1 MQRTANFKLIVFIL
15 FGISL
20 DLIIHPLTHGPDRLI
35 HDPAVNYYLSPS
47 VNMDWYTSVAVSSHI
62 YLAYS
67 YVIGAGQYLLGC
79 TEKWRAIL
87 YVFSLCAN
95 YLAIAKI
102 SKLLSGGL
110 AVASVLVIIHTAFFQ
125 VFGNPWVYGQ
135 FLQIDGGLA
144 PRSISNA
151 AGFWGLYLFL
161 ANRYH
166 RGAILLGLAT
176 FIHPSNTLLIY
187 TLLIISM
194 TLCSLTH
201 KSWNIKDTIR
211 TSIINTIIYIFCGG
225 WFAFAVYLYTSS
237 TAEISGHFLMW
248 VWLYI
253 RAPYMLYV
261 NNRAS
266 DIILPFLTCIISCGC
281 YFYLKLLQDTL
292 QFHQHQS
299 KNLQFL
305 FYISILSFLG
315 FFIYQINAY
324 YLYSLTL
331 FKSYS
336 IRLLN
341 YGYLASFLLISFT
354 IKELWVSY
362 IKTCLKTVSLCK
374 KYLYILGLLIV
385 FIGLVIAFNNNKL
398 IYAKLCSQ
406 NSEINVIN
414 FIKRKDLSFLGP
426 PNFNH
431 SWIYLNQAITFKS
444 FGFTD
449 ESIFEWANRISFS
462 KNCDLKNIYE
472 NQLKVG
478 KFKTPNIN
486 FDNCYNNLTVG
497 ELKKIANRLNIS
509 YALVYD
515 EMTGLGNVVY
525 KDQNFVLYRII
536 DD

>member
-1 MQRTANFKLIVFIL
+1 MLRTANFRLIIFIF
-15 FGISL
+15 FGITL

-35 HDPAVNYYLSPS
+35 HDPAVNYYLSRS
-47 VNMDWYTSVAVSSHI
+47 VNYDWYTSIAVSSQI
-62 YLAYS
+62 YLPYS

-87 YVFSLCAN
+87 YIFSLCAN

-110 AVASVLVIIHTAFFQ
+110 AVASALIIIHTVFFK
-125 VFGNPWVYGQ
+125 VTGNPWVYGQ

-151 AGFWGLYLFL
+151 AGFWALYLFL
-161 ANRYH
+161 ANRCH

-187 TLLIISM
+187 TLFVFSM

-201 KSWNIKDTIR
+201 RSCNIKDTIR
-211 TSIINTIIYIFCGG
+211 TTIINTVIYIFSGG
-225 WFAFAVYLYTSS
+225 WFAFTVYLYTTSS
-237 TAEISGHFLMW
+237 AEISGHFLMW
-248 VWLYI
+248 VWLYV
-253 RAPYMLYV
+253 RVPYMLYV
-261 NNRAS
+261 NNHVTA
-266 DIILPFLTCIISCGC
+266 IILPFLMCIISCAC
-281 YFYLKLLQDTL
+281 YFYLKLQDTL
-292 QFHQHQS
+292 QFHPHKS

-305 FYISILSFLG
+305 FCISALSFLG
-315 FFIYQINAY
+315 FFIYEINAY
-324 YLYSLTL
+324 YLYSLTI
-331 FKSYS
+331 FKMYS

-341 YGYLASFLLISFT
+341 YGYLASFLLISLT
-354 IKELWVSY
+354 TRELWVSY
-362 IKTCLKTVSLCK
+362 IKTWLKKVSSCK
-374 KYLYILGLLIV
+374 KYLYIPCLLIV
-385 FIGLVIAFNNNKL
+385 FIASVLAFNNNKL

-426 PNFNH
+426 PTFNH
-431 SWIYLNQAITFKS
+431 SWIYVNQAITFKS

-449 ESIFEWANRISFS
+449 DSIFEWANRISFS

-478 KFKTPNIN
+478 KFKAPNIN
-486 FDNCYNNLTVG
+486 FDNCYNSLTAG
-497 ELKKIANRLNIS
+497 ELKKIADRLNVS
-509 YALVYD
+509 YALVSD
-515 EMTGLGNVVY
+515 EMTGLGNIVY
-525 KDQNFVLYRII
+525 KDQNYVLYRITY
-536 DD
+536 D